1 MPPIPPAPD
10 HRAPA
15 PSPAWTLIGRVKG
28 VALIAT
34 AIVLSAA
41 ALFIAAMLRKTLAEE
56 GIEPSGAAKLFFD
69 APWIVGVLSIPAV
82 AACWP
87 LLKGTRRPILW
98 MTVSSLLLL
107 PPLALLLYGAVA
119 PVAAIYE
126 KALDL

>member
-1 MPPIPPAPD
+1 MPVPPPAPD
-10 HRAPA
+10 HRAP
-15 PSPAWTLIGRVKG
+15 PSSRAWTIIGRVKG

-34 AIVLSAA
+34 AVVMAA
-41 ALFIAAMLRKTLAEE
+41 AAVFIASMLRKTLAEE
-56 GIEPSGAAKLFFD
+56 GIEPTGAARLFFES
-69 APWIVGVLSIPAV
+69 PWIVGVLSIPAV

-107 PPLALLLYGAVA
+107 PPLALLLYGAVS